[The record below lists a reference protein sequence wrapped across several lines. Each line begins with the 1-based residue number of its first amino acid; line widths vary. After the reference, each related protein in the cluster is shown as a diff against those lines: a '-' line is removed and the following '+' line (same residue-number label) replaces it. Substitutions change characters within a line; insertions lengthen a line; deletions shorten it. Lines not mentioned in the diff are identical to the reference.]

1 LARFL
6 RKLATFLK
14 KSYSVEIMGTKAAEL
29 AILLNNKKIYYVN
42 IEQPDDQDSTIE
54 NTIEDPQ
61 GILFSVERDT
71 ITFKGNGKTASFTI
85 LEKAQI
91 IDNWTPDAE
100 IVSTFAEN
108 GGLQIQIAKNS
119 K

>member
-1 LARFL
+1 
-6 RKLATFLK
+6 
-14 KSYSVEIMGTKAAEL
+14 MGTKVAEL
-29 AILLNNKKIYYVN
+29 AALLKDKKIFYVN
-42 IEQPDDQDSTIE
+42 IEEPNDQDSTIE
-54 NTIEDPQ
+54 TTIEDPH
-61 GILFSVERDT
+61 GIACSVEGDI